1 MAKQKQNEM
10 KEHILE
16 SLHSI
21 LMNRHF
27 NKTSFVSTKEKEA
40 GAEANCDPAKTYSSF
55 HACRINEKPRPCNWD
70 SLKICEYDHGS
81 DFSGAWHV

>member
-1 MAKQKQNEM
+1 MAKQKQNQM

-40 GAEANCDPAKTYSSF
+40 GAEANCDPAKSLF
-55 HACRINEKPRPCNWD
+55 KLPCMQDQRETKTLQLGLPKN
-70 SLKICEYDHGS
+70 LR
-81 DFSGAWHV
+81 V

>member
-1 MAKQKQNEM
+1 M

-16 SLHSI
+16 SLRSI
-21 LMNRHF
+21 MMNRHL
-27 NKTSFVSTKEKEA
+27 TKHLLLALKKRRQVQKQIVILQK
-40 GAEANCDPAKTYSSF
+40 KTYSSF
-55 HACRINEKPRPCNWD
+55 HACRISAKPRPCNWD